1 MRALLNALEEAVAR
15 QALYRSNMKER
26 YNESTRTAK
35 ELENTK
41 SEALLLVDSLI
52 VKGSPVKQA
61 LVNRLAYLYKVRAL
75 TSKNKHKSKRSEN
88 VNLQALTKMLTS
100 INADIVELEQLLIGV
115 N

>member
-15 QALYRSNMKER
+15 QALYKSNMKER
-26 YNESTRTAK
+26 YNESNRTAK

-52 VKGSPVKQA
+52 IKGSPVKQA

-75 TSKNKHKSKRSEN
+75 TSKNKHKSKRSGN

-100 INADIVELEQLLIGV
+100 INSDINELEQLLIGV